1 MSKKISL
8 KEDMKKVGA
17 TRCEVVRVIKENA
30 IDSETIKEY
39 NLSSVGRVL
48 LPKNLKRV
56 EVLSL
61 NKFYEGIGMS
71 NINGGM
77 EFYANNLPQS
87 PITIGEHGIIH
98 ITRFNELLSKNCCV
112 FDNFIDY
119 LSFLKMTSDLPAKE
133 QSICDIIIVG
143 SVTNFSEVIK
153 LSEKYKTVN
162 CYFPFSVYGRVMF
175 QTFKDKF
182 GDKVSDSSKIF
193 AGYKYLSEY
202 VTENL
207 GKV

>member
-1 MSKKISL
+1 MSKKKSL

-17 TRCEVVRVIKENA
+17 TRLEVVRVIKENA

-98 ITRFNELLSKNCCV
+98 ITRFNELLSKNCCI

-133 QSICDIIIVG
+133 QSICDIIIIG
-143 SVTNFSEVIK
+143 SVTNFPTVER
-153 LSEKYKTVN
+153 LCEKYKTIN
-162 CYFPFSVYGRVMF
+162 CYCPFTVYGRTMLLSIR
-175 QTFKDKF
+175 DKF
-182 GDKVSDSSKIF
+182 GDKVSDASNVFS
-193 AGYKYLSEY
+193 GYKCLSDY
-202 VTENL
+202 VIE
-207 GKV
+207 KFAQV

>member
-1 MSKKISL
+1 MSKKKSL

-17 TRCEVVRVIKENA
+17 TRLEVVRVIKENA

-77 EFYANNLPQS
+77 EFYANNLLSRPS
-87 PITIGEHGIIH
+87 P
-98 ITRFNELLSKNCCV
+98 
-112 FDNFIDY
+112 
-119 LSFLKMTSDLPAKE
+119 
-133 QSICDIIIVG
+133 
-143 SVTNFSEVIK
+143 
-153 LSEKYKTVN
+153 
-162 CYFPFSVYGRVMF
+162 
-175 QTFKDKF
+175 
-182 GDKVSDSSKIF
+182 
-193 AGYKYLSEY
+193 
-202 VTENL
+202 
-207 GKV
+207 